1 MRAVVIVIG
10 AHIIVLL
17 TYAPVRNSNGCVQW

>member
-1 MRAVVIVIG
+1 VRAVVIVVG

-17 TYAPVRNSNGCVQW
+17 IYAPVRKSKGCVQW